1 MEDKKT
7 LNKWRLVLGEF
18 AQDSMSLDP
27 QYASMDSVLDF
38 LYSREYSE
46 EQGIRKEGG
55 RGGSSLT
62 VPEWIGKVRELFPE
76 ETVEIMQNRQFLNI
90 N

>member
-46 EQGIRKEGG
+46 EQGIRKEEEEAVQA
-55 RGGSSLT
+55 L
-62 VPEWIGKVRELFPE
+62 LF
-76 ETVEIMQNRQFLNI
+76 QNG
-90 N
+90 

>member
-18 AQDSMSLDP
+18 AQENMSLDP
-27 QYASMDSVLDF
+27 QYATMDSVLDF

-46 EQGIRKEGG
+46 EQGIRKDGG
-55 RGGSSLT
+55 RGAASAGHRCQN
-62 VPEWIGKVRELFPE
+62 REICFLA
-76 ETVEIMQNRQFLNI
+76 VEIRKENPL
-90 N
+90 